1 MVFLEIS
8 PEEIQSGQ
16 MTPEHLEA
24 AVRAIEEDGFVV
36 LQDVVDRAHLEVL
49 RERMIADVQ
58 KILGRPDAPFNWNTG
73 NVQQQPPPFPPYLF
87 RDVLVNDMVAAVVHA
102 VLGPNATNCAYTG
115 NTALRSNT
123 RQPVHADGEP
133 TSGDEPSGPPA
144 ALVVNIPV
152 VDMSVENGSTE
163 IWPGTH
169 RFALPKGAAQGI
181 TVPEAFLEQRRQVVP
196 PIQPTVACGSVI
208 IRDVRMWH
216 AGMPNR
222 TDTPRPMIALI
233 PTVGHGE
240 EEYAIVAPK
249 GTESYFEHPLL
260 RWIVRFEEQPTDHI
274 QHAHAYDYHP

>member
-1 MVFLEIS
+1 MVALKIS
-8 PEEIQSGQ
+8 PDELQSGQ

-24 AVRAIEEDGFVV
+24 AVRAIMEEGFVI
-36 LQDVVDRAHLEVL
+36 LEKVVDRAHLDIL

-58 KILGRPDAPFNWNTG
+58 KILERSDAPFNWNTG

-87 RDVLVNDMVAAVVHA
+87 RDVLVNDMVVAVVHA
-102 VLGPNATNCAYTG
+102 VLGPGATNSSYTG
-115 NTALRSNT
+115 NTALRSET

-133 TSGDEPSGPPA
+133 TSGDEPSGSPTM
-144 ALVVNIPV
+144 LVVNIPV
-152 VDMSVENGSTE
+152 VDMSAENGSTE

-169 RFALPKGAAQGI
+169 RVALPRGAAQGI
-181 TVPEAFLEQRRQVVP
+181 TVPEAFLGQRRQVAP

-208 IRDVRMWH
+208 IRDTRMWH

-222 TDTPRPMIALI
+222 TETPRPMIALI
-233 PTVGHGE
+233 PTVGDGG

-260 RWIVRFEEQPTDHI
+260 RWIVRFEDQPVDHI